1 MTFGK
6 TSSKE
11 NSGQFALRGLTGVYL
26 VSDYYRLAIFS
37 LSLKISHREKM

>member
-11 NSGQFALRGLTGVYL
+11 NSGQFAFRGLTGVYL

-37 LSLKISHREKM
+37 LSVKISHREKM